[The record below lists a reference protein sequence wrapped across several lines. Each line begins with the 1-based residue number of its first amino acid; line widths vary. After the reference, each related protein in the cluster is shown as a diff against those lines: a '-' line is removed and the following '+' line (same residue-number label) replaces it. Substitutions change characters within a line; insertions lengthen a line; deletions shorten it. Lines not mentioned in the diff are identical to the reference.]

1 MNTPTSNRVA
11 APNSLPHPGKCSPP
25 QHPPS
30 ASANEPFRHAACA
43 ANIDARVELLELVAE
58 NTRSI
63 VFQLRLNPDGSA
75 HFPFISDS
83 VSRYFDLSP
92 VDIYAN
98 PTSFFDQFLTAD
110 GQTVDASLRR
120 SATHLS
126 RWKCRFQTPRSVA
139 GGRWLLCYALPK
151 RERGGSVLWHG
162 LITDITRR
170 KKRDRSVLQMAY
182 YDALTNLPNRR
193 LLDERLA
200 QAIAESRRRASY
212 SALLFV
218 DLDRFKE
225 LNDTHGHAAGDRL
238 LVETATRM
246 KQVVREIDTVA
257 RLGGDEFVVILRLLH
272 SEREKAMELAGMI
285 AAKIRTALSGSSTLT
300 LDPDVD
306 EGGSITHRT
315 KASIG
320 ITLFRDADQN
330 PADILCRADR
340 AMYRAKESG
349 RDTIMFCDLCA

>member
-11 APNSLPHPGKCSPP
+11 APNSLTLPEERPAL
-25 QHPPS
+25 QHTPS
-30 ASANEPFRHAACA
+30 TSANEPFRNTACA
-43 ANIDARVELLELVAE
+43 ANIDARVELLELVAK
-58 NTRSI
+58 NTRSV

-75 HFPFISDS
+75 HFPYISDR

-92 VDIYAN
+92 DDIYAN
-98 PTSFFDQFLTAD
+98 PTKFFEQFPSAD

-126 RWKCRFQTPRSVA
+126 RWKRRFQTPRCVSE
-139 GGRWLLCYALPK
+139 GRWLLCYALPK
-151 RERGGSVLWHG
+151 RERSGSVLWHG
-162 LITDITRR
+162 LITDVTRR

-225 LNDTHGHAAGDRL
+225 LNDTHGHAAGDLL

-272 SEREKAMELAGMI
+272 AERDKAMELAGMI
-285 AAKIRTALSGSSTLT
+285 ATKIRRTLSGSTALT
-300 LDPDVD
+300 FDHDTDQDNP
-306 EGGSITHRT
+306 ITHRT
-315 KASIG
+315 TASIG
-320 ITLFRDADQN
+320 ITLFRDADTS

-340 AMYRAKESG
+340 AMYKAKESG
-349 RDTIMFCDLCA
+349 RDTIGLCDRCM